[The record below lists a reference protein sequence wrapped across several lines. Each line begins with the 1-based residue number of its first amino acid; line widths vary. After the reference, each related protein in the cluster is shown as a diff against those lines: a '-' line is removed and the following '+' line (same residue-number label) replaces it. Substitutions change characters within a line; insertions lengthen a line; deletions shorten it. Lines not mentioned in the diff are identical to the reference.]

1 MTNDMTEP
9 RAAGEPLRPA
19 DRWAV
24 FRFATVGPL
33 LAAPPASGK
42 LREAILALAAKAWRH
57 PIRGEDT
64 RFSFATIERWYYL
77 ARNERCDPVAQL
89 RRRVRRD
96 AGQQNAI
103 TVDQAEVLRA
113 QHRDHPGWSYQLH
126 YDNLRAVVVGKPD
139 TDPLPSYSTVRRW
152 LQRAGL
158 FRQSKRR
165 HGEVAAEPR
174 EPREV
179 RSYEA
184 EYVHGLWHADFHHG
198 SRQVLTR
205 AGKWQ
210 KPLLFAVMDDRTRLC
225 CHAQWYL
232 DESAESFVHGLCQ
245 AIQKRGLPRAM
256 MTDNGAAMCAIETL
270 RGLQDLGIVP
280 QRTLPYS
287 PHQNAKQEVFW
298 AQVEGRLMAML
309 EGVSDLT
316 LTMINDATQ
325 AWVEGDYN
333 QRFHSEIGT
342 SPLRRF
348 LDDKSVGRDSPS
360 SEDLRR
366 AFRAEW
372 RRAQRRSDGTIS
384 LLGRRFEIPAR
395 YLSLPQVHVRC
406 ARWDFGFVDLVDEH
420 TGQVLCP
427 IYPLDKQK
435 NAEGVRRSRA
445 LIEAPVPPTPRA
457 SGIAPLLRQLMAD
470 YSATGLP
477 PGYLPK
483 DGSDANTATNGDTP

>member
-1 MTNDMTEP
+1 MTNDMAEP
-9 RAAGEPLRPA
+9 SAAGEPLRSA

-24 FRFATVGPL
+24 FRFAAIGPL

-42 LREAILALAAKAWRH
+42 LREAILALAAKTWQH
-57 PIRGEDT
+57 PVRGDAT

-77 ARNERCDPVAQL
+77 ARNERCDPVSQL

-103 TVDQAEVLRA
+103 TVAQVEVLRA
-113 QHRDHPGWSYQLH
+113 QHRDHPGWTYQLH
-126 YDNLRAVVVGKPD
+126 YDNLCTVVSCKPD
-139 TDPLPSYSTVRRW
+139 TGPLPSYSTVRRW
-152 LQRAGL
+152 LQRSGL
-158 FRQSKRR
+158 FRQRKRR
-165 HGEVAAEPR
+165 HGEVGA

-210 KPLLFAVMDDRTRLC
+210 KPLLFAVMDDRSRLC

-245 AIQKRGLPRAM
+245 AIQKRGLPRAL
-256 MTDNGAAMCAIETL
+256 MTDNGAAMCAIETQ
-270 RGLQDLGIVP
+270 RGLQDLGVVC

-309 EGVSDLT
+309 EGASDLT

-325 AWVEGDYN
+325 AWVDADYN
-333 QRFHSEIGT
+333 QKHHSEIGM

-348 LDDKSVGRDSPS
+348 LDDKSVGRDSPG

-395 YLSLPQVHVRC
+395 YLSLLQIHVRC
-406 ARWDFGFVDLVDEH
+406 ARWDFGFVDLIDER

-435 NAEGVRRSRA
+435 NAEGVRRSRT
-445 LIEAPVPPTPRA
+445 LPEASVPPAPSA

-483 DGSDANTATNGDTP
+483 DDSNTTDTTNGATS